1 MRPEEVKQNT
11 TVEFTNKYDKN
22 NPYYTSEDFAQE
34 MKRDHQKIIDNR
46 LNEIDK
52 KDLKYL

>member
-34 MKRDHQKIIDNR
+34 MKRDHQKIIDN
-46 LNEIDK
+46 NEISR
-52 KDLKYL
+52 